1 MGTIETRQQR
11 KWKAMGYAIYIGTIS
26 AMAYSLLNTAL
37 SAMGV

>member
-1 MGTIETRQQR
+1 MKHEGEN
-11 KWKAMGYAIYIGTIS
+11 MGYAIYIGTIS